1 MFPLGSVL
9 LPAGVLSLHVFEPRF
24 KALVRDCVASEPHEF
39 GVVLIERGNEVGGG
53 DVRRDVGSIARMVQ
67 VAEMDDGRFAVI
79 AIGVGRL
86 RVNAW
91 LPDDPYP
98 LADID
103 EWPDDMGFGD
113 MGLGDMGL
121 GDIGPGDKRRGEAAQ
136 AADDLLRSV
145 TQRTRRAAA
154 LALELGDDGADPSAE
169 LADDVLTASYQLA
182 SLAPIGPADAY
193 DLLCA
198 SGPTVRLRVLDDL
211 LVHVE
216 AAQAFRLQTP

>member
-103 EWPDDMGFGD
+103 EWPDDFGRD
-113 MGLGDMGL
+113 EMA
-121 GDIGPGDKRRGEAAQ
+121 PGDKRRGDAAQ
-136 AADDLLRSV
+136 ATDDLLRSV

-169 LADDVLTASYQLA
+169 LADDLLTASYQLA
-182 SLAPIGPADAY
+182 GLAPIGPADAY

-216 AAQAFRLQTP
+216 AAQAFRLHTS

>member
-1 MFPLGSVL
+1 MAVLPMFPLGNVL
-9 LPAGVLSLHVFEPRF
+9 LPAGVLPLHVFEPRYQ
-24 KALVRDCVASEPHEF
+24 ALVRDCVASDRHEF

-53 DVRRDVGSIARMVQ
+53 DVRRDVGTIARMAQ

-79 AIGVGRL
+79 AVGVGRL

-103 EWPDDMGFGD
+103 EWPDDPDAGD
-113 MGLGDMGL
+113 ER
-121 GDIGPGDKRRGEAAQ
+121 PGDDAQ
-136 AADDLLRSV
+136 PDQALLRSV

-154 LALELGDDGADPSAE
+154 MALELGDGGADPIGD
-169 LADDVLTASYQLA
+169 LADDLLTASYQLS

-198 SGPTVRLRVLDDL
+198 SGPTARLQALDRL
-211 LVHVE
+211 LVDVE

>member
-1 MFPLGSVL
+1 MAVLPMFPLGNVL

-24 KALVRDCVASEPHEF
+24 KALVRDCVASDPHEF

-53 DVRRDVGSIARMVQ
+53 DVRRDVGAIARMVQ
-67 VAEMDDGRFAVI
+67 VAETDDGRFAVI

-103 EWPDDMGFGD
+103 EWPDDMVFGD
-113 MGLGDMGL
+113 MG
-121 GDIGPGDKRRGEAAQ
+121 PGDNRRGDAAQ
-136 AADDLLRSV
+136 ATDDLLRSV

-198 SGPTVRLRVLDDL
+198 SGPTVRLRALDDL

-216 AAQAFRLQTP
+216 AAQAFRLHTP

>member
-9 LPAGVLSLHVFEPRF
+9 LPAGMLSLHVFEPRF
-24 KALVRDCVASEPHEF
+24 KALVRDCLASEPHEF

-53 DVRRDVGSIARMVQ
+53 DVRRDVGAIARMVQ

-103 EWPDDMGFGD
+103 EWPDD
-113 MGLGDMGL
+113 
-121 GDIGPGDKRRGEAAQ
+121 IGPGDERRGDAAQ

-198 SGPTVRLRVLDDL
+198 SGPTVRLRALDDL